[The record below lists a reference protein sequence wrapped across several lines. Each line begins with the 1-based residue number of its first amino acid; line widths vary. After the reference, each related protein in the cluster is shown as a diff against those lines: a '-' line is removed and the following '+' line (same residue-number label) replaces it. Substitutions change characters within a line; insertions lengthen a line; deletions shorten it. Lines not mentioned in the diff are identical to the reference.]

1 MDKLSSLKELLQKI
15 DKWPTIYMFKFIVP
29 NDIGSIARVEAL
41 FAPQAVV
48 YRKESKNNKFI
59 SITARQ
65 LVHLPE
71 QIVDIYTQ
79 ASKIKNIIA
88 L

>member
-1 MDKLSSLKELLQKI
+1 MDTLSSLKELLQKI